1 MKRINRLCIGVF
13 LAAVLILS
21 SCSKNDQEEKQSRVE
36 QLPYYNSAE
45 FTPRWL
51 EQGDAT
57 LTDFHQ
63 IPEFQLQNQFGRP
76 VSEKSVT
83 GKIFVADFFFATCP
97 GICPKMAGNMLIVQE
112 AFKHDDQILLLSHSV
127 TPEQDS
133 VAALKA
139 YGDRNNCLPGKW
151 HLLTGDREQIYS
163 LGRKAYFV
171 EEDMGLKKSE
181 DDFLHSENFLLVDQN
196 RRLRGIYN
204 GLNKTDIQ
212 QLIADIHTL
221 KKESLN

>member
-1 MKRINRLCIGVF
+1 MKRITSLRISLF
-13 LAAVLILS
+13 LTGILVLNA
-21 SCSKNDQEEKQSRVE
+21 CNTADQEERQSRVD

-45 FTPRWL
+45 FTPHWL
-51 EQGDAT
+51 EQNDIVLA
-57 LTDFHQ
+57 DFHQ
-63 IPEFQLQNQFGRP
+63 IPEFQLQNQFGRSI
-76 VSEKSVT
+76 SEESVN

-97 GICPKMAGNMLIVQE
+97 GICPKMAVNMSIVQE
-112 AFKHDDQILLLSHSV
+112 AFKNDDQILLLSHSV
-127 TPEQDS
+127 TPDQDS

-139 YGDRNNCLPGKW
+139 YGDRNNCQPGKW

-163 LGRKAYFV
+163 LGRNAYFV
-171 EEDMGLKKSE
+171 EEDMGLKKSA

-221 KKESLN
+221 KKENLN